1 MTEAAD
7 GEFAEYVAY
16 EDFRSGL
23 PAGRF
28 RVIVDPKLARR
39 YVSQRLMLVVVV
51 LPVIG
56 VGMALALTGRTWPGL
71 ALIAAGV
78 LLNRVV
84 MWQAGRILLHLA
96 LHDPKTY
103 LQVTYLQVTQA
114 GVMEVRRV

>member
-1 MTEAAD
+1 MTDAAA

-39 YVSQRLMLVVVV
+39 YVSQRLMLIVVVV
-51 LPVIG
+51 PLIG
-56 VGMALALTGRTWPGL
+56 VGMALALTGRPWGGA

-96 LHDPKTY
+96 LHDAK
-103 LQVTYLQVTQA
+103 TYLQVTQA
-114 GVMEVRRV
+114 GVMEVRRA

>member
-1 MTEAAD
+1 MAQAAA

-39 YVSQRLMLVVVV
+39 YVSQRLMLIVFV
-51 LPVIG
+51 LPLIG
-56 VGMALALTGRTWPGL
+56 VGLALALTGRTWLGAFL
-71 ALIAAGV
+71 VAAGV

-84 MWQAGRILLHLA
+84 MWQAGRIVLYLA
-96 LHDPKTY
+96 AHDAKSY
-103 LQVTYLQVTQA
+103 EQITQH
-114 GVMEVRRV
+114 GIMEVRRLDI